1 MHHFWL
7 FLLYVT
13 GTDNVSGKWYG
24 LPGFWSGFGG
34 DLALVAAIGAYPLA
48 AYRRHNCQVKGCWR
62 IGRHGFTD
70 EDGTERLLCHVHH
83 PGVRQR
89 QLTRE
94 QLHLYVGKRPGR
106 G

>member
-1 MHHFWL
+1 MHHLWAQVL
-7 FLLYVT
+7 ELT
-13 GTDNVSGKWYG
+13 GSRDSASMAYN
-24 LPGFWSGFGG
+24 FWSGFGG
-34 DLALVAAIGAYPLA
+34 DLALVAAVGAYPLA

-70 EDGTERLLCHVHH
+70 DSGTERLLCHVHH
-83 PGVRQR
+83 PGVKQR

-94 QLHLYVGKRPGR
+94 QLHLYLGKHPGK